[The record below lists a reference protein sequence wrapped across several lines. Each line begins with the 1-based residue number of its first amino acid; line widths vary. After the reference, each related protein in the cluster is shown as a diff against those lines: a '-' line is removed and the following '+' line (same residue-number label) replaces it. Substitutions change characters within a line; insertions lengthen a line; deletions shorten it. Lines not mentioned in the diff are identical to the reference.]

1 MQKREIK
8 HKHRVCGIPR
18 MTPNLSLPERQM
30 ARKGFLEVT
39 EPETSLKN
47 IKKKKKKKRSSS

>member
-47 IKKKKKKKRSSS
+47 IKKKKKKEE

>member
-8 HKHRVCGIPR
+8 HKHRVCGITR
-18 MTPNLSLPERQM
+18 MTPNLSLPEREI
-30 ARKGFLEVT
+30 ARKGFLEVS

-47 IKKKKKKKRSSS
+47 KKKKRVAVS